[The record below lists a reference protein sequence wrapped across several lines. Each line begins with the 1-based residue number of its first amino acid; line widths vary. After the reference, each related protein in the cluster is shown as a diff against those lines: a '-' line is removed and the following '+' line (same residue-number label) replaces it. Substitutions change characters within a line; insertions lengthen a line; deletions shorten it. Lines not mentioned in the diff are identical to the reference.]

1 MRRMISDFDFISI
14 WPQRRECSVL
24 VTQKSTQ
31 VLKMVQLLSRFSL
44 LIIVLFGFSRQMY
57 PATAGVIPLGE
68 NGTSLECGKG
78 FYRKITY
85 LASGRE
91 SHECMPC
98 SNCPCGVRTMRECNS
113 TMDTV
118 CAQQCEDP
126 SAVINRTLWAC
137 VSLLGEV
144 EKCSHSKQSVNQSN
158 DYPTTMTVSTFTLEN
173 VTARSKGNISP
184 IRAFGISSGVVTFIA
199 LGSAAIILI
208 ARRRG
213 YLNASPN
220 KLCCTRT
227 SPPQPSTI
235 NQRKVY
241 KYTLTPPALVPNGC
255 GNFMDRSS
263 TVWTPTDNILIPLW
277 DSFMA
282 DEELMKPLDL
292 PLAEDINVN
301 TDGEDPYWLVMR
313 GWFTP
318 QGGVLRCNESDVFL
332 EIPPGAIP
340 QDIKRQEI
348 VAKVAL
354 VTSRFDFKLKKD
366 EVSLSPVVELLSPGL
381 ASFESRVVIHI
392 PHRARMDPDWNFKV
406 HYTRSHG
413 KTEEPWKTIDEG
425 VENRRSFSLKPFHSD
440 VTFRTNETHFVIET
454 THFSKYACSGCGK
467 KRHLN
472 LEALVSAK
480 YLNLPNRQQV
490 DLNCYIADTIK
501 DYWHR
506 VNENEGQRPRSE
518 RHPIHLKSKEPLVVS
533 LLTESE
539 SERGGGEWV
548 PWTLGGHRPTTV
560 AIPMR
565 NIVRCC
571 SDAVPYFVTFSLRP
585 KTSNSPSMTSHLF
598 ESAVSYKQKE
608 TGLDLPITIAFDLRG
623 HACNTHSSVSST
635 PGIISPTLV
644 RKVAVQIPLNKW
656 KDLCRRLLVG
666 DNHIESLIEELQTKH
681 NDVSEVKYQMLLTW
695 RQMKGKDA
703 TCYKLSQSLRACGL
717 VNIAENVD
725 DGSLDVDMDS
735 QSLSDV

>member
-1 MRRMISDFDFISI
+1 
-14 WPQRRECSVL
+14 
-24 VTQKSTQ
+24 
-31 VLKMVQLLSRFSL
+31 MVQLLSRFPL

-57 PATAGVIPLGE
+57 PATAGVIPLGSTMPPGE
-68 NGTSLECGKG
+68 NGTSLECGNG
-78 FYRKITY
+78 TFREITY
-85 LASGRE
+85 LASGRA
-91 SHECMPC
+91 SHKCIPC
-98 SNCPCGVRTMRECNS
+98 SNCPCGVKTMRECNS

-126 SAVINRTLWAC
+126 SAVINRTLRAC
-137 VSLLGEV
+137 VSSLGEV
-144 EKCSHSKQSVNQSN
+144 ENCSHSEQSVNLSN
-158 DYPTTMTVSTFTLEN
+158 DYPTTMTVSTFALET
-173 VTARSKGNISP
+173 VTARSKANISP
-184 IRAFGISSGVVTFIA
+184 IRAFGISSGVVACIA
-199 LGSAAIILI
+199 LGSAVIILI

-213 YLNASPN
+213 NLIASPN
-220 KLCCTRT
+220 KLCCTR
-227 SPPQPSTI
+227 SSLPQRNPI
-235 NQRKVY
+235 NQRKSS
-241 KYTLTPPALVPNGC
+241 KYAFTSLAEPYQQRC
-255 GNFMDRSS
+255 ENFMDGLS
-263 TVWTPTDNILIPLW
+263 TANSITLNSVISLDIISVVKM
-277 DSFMA
+277 DCDIA
-282 DEELMKPLDL
+282 DEEGELMNSSDL
-292 PLAEDINVN
+292 PVAEDINVN

-318 QGGVLRCNESDVFL
+318 QGGVLRCKESDVYL

-340 QDIKRQEI
+340 KTVKRQEI

-366 EVSLSPVVELLSPGL
+366 EVCLSPVVELLSPGL

-406 HYTRSHG
+406 HYTCSHG
-413 KTEEPWKTIDEG
+413 KTEEPWKTIDED
-425 VENRRSFSLKPFHSD
+425 VDNRRSFSLKPFHSD
-440 VTFRTNETHFVIET
+440 VSFRTNKTHFVIET

-539 SERGGGEWV
+539 TERDGGEWI

-560 AIPMR
+560 AIPIR

-585 KTSNSPSMTSHLF
+585 KTSNSPSMPSRLF

-656 KDLCRRLLVG
+656 KDLCRRLLIG

-681 NDVSEVKYQMLLTW
+681 NDVREVKYQMLLMW

-703 TCYKLSQSLRACGL
+703 TCCRLSQSLRACGL

-725 DGSLDVDMDS
+725 DGSLDMEMDS
-735 QSLSDV
+735 QSLSDA